1 MAEFRWSTRIA
12 GKPCIVCCRMDGNY
26 YTLYVDDERIGSFQ
40 RKMGQDR
47 DGGIDE
53 PITIRGEECRFVVWS
68 EQPDVV
74 VRGRLLGEKTEYLLE
89 KQARER
95 SFFMTGLVMMVIGA
109 VIAVIYWI
117 LTCVSPGKDYS
128 GMLLG
133 TVLLL
138 AYGVYLL
145 YKWKPTKE
153 KKNDVQ

>member
-1 MAEFRWSTRIA
+1 MAEFKWSTRIA
-12 GKPCIVCCRMDGNY
+12 GKHCVVCCKVEGSY
-26 YTLYVDDERIGSFQ
+26 YTLYANDERVGSFQ
-40 RKMGQDR
+40 RKMGQNR

-53 PITIRGEECRFVVWS
+53 PITIWGEECRFVVWN

-95 SFFMTGLVMMVIGA
+95 SFFMTGIVMMIIGA
-109 VIAVIYWI
+109 VIAVVYMI
-117 LTCVSPGKDYS
+117 LTYAAPGKDYS

-133 TVLLL
+133 TVLLV
-138 AYGVYLL
+138 AYGAYLL

-153 KKNDVQ
+153 KKK